1 MALDK
6 LTKVQSVGISS
17 FIQVVGVV
25 TATGG
30 FVGDLTG
37 NITGTTSNASGATGD
52 FSIADKIV
60 HTGDTN
66 TAIRFPAADTFT
78 VETAGSEAIRVSAGG
93 SFGIATTDPAT
104 PLSVREATNI
114 TTYGNV
120 SAQFSDNSTG
130 TLYVQHSSGLVQV
143 GSDTALSFGSGT
155 SADERLRVA
164 SDGKVGIGEDSP
176 DRLLHIKGASSTAYS
191 GGSDTADYNFLK
203 IENTTND
210 KSAGIFFQIGGN
222 GEAAITATEVVDG
235 NTDISFQNRGG
246 GVRSEKLR
254 IASNG
259 DIGIANASPT
269 NWGAGVPTIEIKGTV
284 SSGGNSTRSG
294 AIAFESGSG
303 NNGYAAL
310 WGQEGGIH
318 IYTGATDRASTTYAA
333 QFNSSGNLAFASG
346 NGIDFSANSNASGM
360 TSEVLDDYEEGAFE
374 PRLRFG
380 TSTEIGTFNTQ
391 SKAEYVKVGKI
402 VHVSG
407 WARYNSVNT
416 SNSGILH
423 MDLPFTVDEYGMPH
437 NYVYPGSVVLT
448 HTDLQQKG
456 IHIWCGNA
464 GAARTRFGF
473 YNSTSGSTDY
483 IENGDLAGWNGNTR
497 NLHFNFSYQ
506 TND

>member
-303 NNGYAAL
+303 NNGYSVL
-310 WGQEGGIH
+310 WGWNGGIH
-318 IYTGATDRASTTYAA
+318 IYTGATDRASATFAA

-346 NGIDFSANSNASGM
+346 NGIDFSATSNSSGSVG
-360 TSEVLDDYEEGAFE
+360 SEVFDDYEEGTWTPQITQGVSGTPGYSLQIGWYTKIGRIVTLYFY
-374 PRLRFG
+374 LRFSSSGNTGSNSIFRVGNFPFPVASNHQNTYNRGMGVSNFHSIPGFTSANISFYGGGSSNTYASTYQGSTPVG
-380 TSTEIGTFNTQ
+380 TSSALNNQYIIGGF
-391 SKAEYVKVGKI
+391 EYI
-402 VHVSG
+402 S
-407 WARYNSVNT
+407 
-416 SNSGILH
+416 
-423 MDLPFTVDEYGMPH
+423 E
-437 NYVYPGSVVLT
+437 
-448 HTDLQQKG
+448 
-456 IHIWCGNA
+456 
-464 GAARTRFGF
+464 
-473 YNSTSGSTDY
+473 
-483 IENGDLAGWNGNTR
+483 
-497 NLHFNFSYQ
+497 
-506 TND
+506 

>member
-37 NITGTTSNASGATGD
+37 NVTGNITGTTSNASGATGD

-66 TAIRFPAADTFT
+66 TALRFPAADTIT
-78 VETAGSEAIRVSAGG
+78 AETAGSERLRITSGG
-93 SFGIATTDPAT
+93 DVGIGDNSPNSNYGTN
-104 PLSVREATNI
+104 LSVHSTATDGARLKLSDG
-114 TTYGNV
+114 TTGKGN
-120 SAQFSDNSTG
+120 ADGLDIISTG
-130 TLYVQHSSGLVQV
+130 SIAY
-143 GSDTALSFGSGT
+143 FINREN
-155 SADERLRVA
+155 ADMAFYTNNTERLR
-164 SDGKVGIGEDSP
+164 I
-176 DRLLHIKGASSTAYS
+176 T
-191 GGSDTADYNFLK
+191 
-203 IENTTND
+203 
-210 KSAGIFFQIGGN
+210 SAGIVRIPDNGKLTCGAGN
-222 GEAAITATEVVDG
+222 DLEIYHNGSNSYIDDAGTGVLYIRSNQTEMQKYTGETVAQFLADG
-235 NTDISFQNRGG
+235 AVNLYHDNAL
-246 GVRSEKLR
+246 KLETV
-254 IASNG
+254 SNG
-259 DIGIANASPT
+259 TKTTGRVYLNGTNGGLDYNNIAHTLEYLVNGSTHSELNTGAYVPATSGSKNLGANAKRWNTLYLS
-269 NWGAGVPTIEIKGTV
+269 
-284 SSGGNSTRSG
+284 
-294 AIAFESGSG
+294 
-303 NNGYAAL
+303 
-310 WGQEGGIH
+310 
-318 IYTGATDRASTTYAA
+318 
-333 QFNSSGNLAFASG
+333 

-360 TSEVLDDYEEGAFE
+360 TSEVLDDYEEGAFD

-391 SKAEYVKVGKI
+391 SKAEYVKIGKI

-407 WARYNSVNT
+407 WARYDSVNT

-464 GAARTRFGF
+464 GSARTRFGF

-483 IENGDLAGWNGNTR
+483 IENGDLGGWNGNTR